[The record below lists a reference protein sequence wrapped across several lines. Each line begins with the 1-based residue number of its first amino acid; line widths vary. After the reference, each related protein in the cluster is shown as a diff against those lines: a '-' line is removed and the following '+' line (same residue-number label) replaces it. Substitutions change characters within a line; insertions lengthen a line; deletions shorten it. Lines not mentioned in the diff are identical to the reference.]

1 MVSEKTENY
10 SVNKMVC
17 LPSGVIFL
25 PFLQMHP
32 FFQGNFNKKTIT
44 STYRFGIEFC
54 TPYRFRITAH
64 IRPIVSELRANTVTA
79 LFAQK

>member
-1 MVSEKTENY
+1 MTTPHWAGRLDY
-10 SVNKMVC
+10 G
-17 LPSGVIFL
+17 LLAWWGDFYAIFANA
-25 PFLQMHP
+25 P
-32 FFQGNFNKKTIT
+32 FFSRKFNKKTIGRG
-44 STYRFGIEFC
+44 YRFGIEFC

>member
-1 MVSEKTENY
+1 MVSEKRKIIPSTRW
-10 SVNKMVC
+10 SAC
-17 LPSGVIFL
+17 LVGYFYAIFANA
-25 PFLQMHP
+25 P
-32 FFQGNFNKKTIT
+32 FFSRKFNKKTIGRG
-44 STYRFGIEFC
+44 YRFGIEFC